1 MSSNVKFFEA
11 VHPADAV
18 TDAGMPAFQLS
29 RATRHDDVQAEMK
42 KIQLQI
48 IPLEQLERK
57 LATQYGMVQDFDSVE
72 VFGQAKKLAFAN
84 PDHDFVGNLQ
94 DLDRLNDLRL
104 RLTELRHSHTVSPPA
119 DANVAPLLTENCST
133 CGLPGRLNLKH
144 DNKRVL
150 GILRAEQPIIEYDH
164 DWVHQNIATLDGHLL
179 SLRQSLSRLES
190 LTALIKTQIDTTST
204 EKEQLESI
212 SAPIR
217 RLPRDILLEIFSLSF
232 RQEDT
237 TSYPWTLGHVCHWW
251 RDIVHSSLTLW
262 SVVVLYPPYNPKIV
276 ETLLQRSANVPLSV
290 YISTQHYGSVHNLTI
305 FDRVMSLCHRWSTLE
320 LHAHGPMFERKL
332 PSFFPQL
339 RTLKVRGPWSSCMV
353 PVLDAPLLKT
363 VRLVDFPLQSVPDH
377 ITHLALSKLSIEE
390 LPMLSSFLNLV
401 ELHFKA
407 KYFTRDVAPTST
419 ITHPT
424 IRCLS
429 VSGTISLLGDRHNV
443 ICQELSSPDFL
454 PNLEHLTMTW
464 ISKEFCVAAEMI
476 RARWYTPMRRIRTF
490 VVIRNVSEP
499 KNVNVDAMQG
509 MKDEGLDFKIVE
521 DQHGKEFW
529 LDLLMTET
537 EDVW

>member
-1 MSSNVKFFEA
+1 MS
-11 VHPADAV
+11 
-18 TDAGMPAFQLS
+18 TD
-29 RATRHDDVQAEMK
+29 
-42 KIQLQI
+42 
-48 IPLEQLERK
+48 
-57 LATQYGMVQDFDSVE
+57 
-72 VFGQAKKLAFAN
+72 
-84 PDHDFVGNLQ
+84 
-94 DLDRLNDLRL
+94 
-104 RLTELRHSHTVSPPA
+104 
-119 DANVAPLLTENCST
+119 VAPLLTENCST
-133 CGLPGRLNLKH
+133 CGLPGRLNLKN
-144 DNKRVL
+144 DNNQVL
-150 GILRAEQPIIEYDH
+150 GILRAEQPLLEYDH
-164 DWVHQNIATLDGHLL
+164 DWVHQNIATLDGHRL
-179 SLRQSLSRLES
+179 SLGQSLSRLES
-190 LTALIKTQIDTTST
+190 LTALIQTQIDTTST

-232 RQEDT
+232 RQEDARY
-237 TSYPWTLGHVCHWW
+237 YPWTLGHICHWW
-251 RDIVHSSLTLW
+251 KDIVHSSPTLW
-262 SVVVLYPPYNPKIV
+262 SVVVLYPPYNPKII
-276 ETLLQRSANVPLSV
+276 ETLLQRSGNVPLSV

-320 LHAHGPMFERKL
+320 LHAHGPMYERQL

-363 VRLVDFPLQSVPDH
+363 VRLDDFPLQSVPNH

-390 LPMLSSFLNLV
+390 LPLMLSSFPNLV

-407 KYFTRDVAPTST
+407 KYFTQDAAPTST

-429 VSGTISLLGDRHNV
+429 VSGTSMLPFLTLPALEYFQYGLDRTGDSSAVSAFLSRSRCTLKTLLTDAIRHSDSFLELLGSQPSLCRLSVSLLGDRHNV
-443 ICQELSSPDFL
+443 ICQGLSSPDLL
-454 PNLEHLTMTW
+454 PNLEHLTMAW
-464 ISKEFCVAAEMI
+464 ISKEFCVAAKMI

-509 MKDEGLDFKIVE
+509 MKDEGLDFKVVE

-537 EDVW
+537 GDVW